1 MLRFCEAEQTASRC
15 LLLGVG
21 AARTG
26 QRQLQFV
33 FPLQYSRQHHHLD
46 AEWRR
51 VAAVFPRFGAERFSD
66 RVAEDGGEL
75 VGFASME
82 GECLD
87 MLYVRA
93 DRLREGIASALCD
106 ALEDGAAFVTVYA
119 SLTARPFFEK
129 RGYATV
135 RKNTALRRD
144 IPLTKFL
151 MRLDN

>member
-1 MLRFCEAEQTASRC
+1 MSFVIRPYRAADLPAVAELFYRTVHTVNAADYTSEQLRAWAPSADSLCADE
-15 LLLGVG
+15 
-21 AARTG
+21 
-26 QRQLQFV
+26 
-33 FPLQYSRQHHHLD
+33 
-46 AEWRR
+46 
-51 VAAVFPRFGAERFSD
+51 ERFL
-66 RVAEDGGEL
+66 RQNTLVAEDGGEL

-106 ALEDGAAFVTVYA
+106 ALEDGAASVTVYA

-144 IPLTKFL
+144 IPLTNFL